1 MERTI
6 FAAVFAVECL
16 LVFFLV
22 ARRSPVSGDDYA
34 YLFQAELFASGRLYA
49 ESPLYS
55 ADHPLHDCVLTKC
68 LTDHEGKRFSKYPPG
83 GSALLAVGA
92 ALGAPWLVDPV
103 LAALV
108 VYLFLAHVG
117 RGRGPEA
124 ERACG
129 TLLVLNGFLVYYG
142 ASYRAHFAAMLG
154 ILLAFLLFETAETE
168 RRSRGAG
175 IRLLVSG
182 ALLGATT
189 LIRYLD
195 FAPMAAWI
203 PWRLVRQRRVRP
215 LLLFAVG
222 FVLLAGGNLLYD
234 YLLSGDPF
242 ATPTRL
248 YNSAGIH
255 DRLALSWRG
264 FVVTGARLSTLVAVF
279 PPVLLLLT
287 SWRRHLPSPAAQRGL
302 ALFSMSVAL
311 YFLYP
316 AAVGGPGPRYLLAYF
331 PFLVLAVAL
340 GHGQLAQDDP
350 SRARRLWVAA
360 VGLQVMSSL
369 TFLALEGRTL
379 YGRRDLERTLA
390 QRRGQGQQ
398 LVLLKTGTYHT
409 AAGDLTRNPPDL
421 MSADTLIFLS
431 CDPPKREALLR
442 MFRGRTVWEY
452 EYPGRLTAYRGSE
465 SGEPAA
471 AAPEQPE
478 AKVDRSAAKR

>member
-1 MERTI
+1 VSARVRRTI
-6 FAAVFAVECL
+6 FAAVYAAECL

-68 LTDHEGKRFSKYPPG
+68 LTDHEGERFSKYPPG

-92 ALGAPWLVDPV
+92 ALGAPWLVDPI
-103 LAALV
+103 LGALV

-117 RGRGPEA
+117 RGHGPEA
-124 ERACG
+124 ERASG
-129 TLLVLNGFLVYYG
+129 TLLVLSGFLVYYG
-142 ASYRAHFAAMLG
+142 ASYRPHVAVMLG
-154 ILLAFLLFETAETE
+154 ILLAFLLFDTAETE

-175 IRLLVSG
+175 IRLLASG

-189 LIRYLD
+189 LVRYLD

-203 PWRLVRQRRVRP
+203 AWRLVRQRRVRH

-234 YLLSGDPF
+234 HLLSGDPF

-248 YNSAGIH
+248 YNAAGIH

-264 FVVTGARLSTLVAVF
+264 FVVTGARLSTLCAVF

-287 SWRRHLPSPAAQRGL
+287 SWRRHPPSPAAQRGL

-331 PFLVLAVAL
+331 PFLVLAVVDL
-340 GHGQLAQDDP
+340 KGQLTTSDP
-350 SRARRLWVAA
+350 RRGRRLWAA
-360 VGLQVMSSL
+360 ALGLQVVGSL
-369 TFLALEGRTL
+369 VFLGLEGRTL

-390 QRRGQGQQ
+390 ARSGQGRR
-398 LVLLKTGTYHT
+398 LVLLETGTYRT

-421 MSADTLIFLS
+421 ATADTLVFLS
-431 CDPPKREALLR
+431 CDPAKREALLR
-442 MFRGRTVWEY
+442 MFPGRTTLEY
-452 EYPGRLTAYRGSE
+452 AYPGRLKPYG
-465 SGEPAA
+465 G
-471 AAPEQPE
+471 PE
-478 AKVDRSAAKR
+478 